1 MVQRSGRPRVPCVY
15 MMASRPGGALY
26 LGVTSDIV
34 QRVWQHKSGF
44 VEGYAR
50 QYNIKDLVWFEVH
63 ETMEGAITR
72 EKAWKRWK
80 RAWKLRLI
88 AEANPTWRNL
98 YAEVV

>member
-1 MVQRSGRPRVPCVY
+1 

-50 QYNIKDLVWFEVH
+50 QYNIKDLVWLAILVEVH

>member
-44 VEGYAR
+44 VEGHAR
-50 QYNIKDLVWFEVH
+50 QYNIKDLVLRKL
-63 ETMEGAITR
+63 TRPGATSMANLSENVGVLAFAGTTIGLCGGTP
-72 EKAWKRWK
+72 W
-80 RAWKLRLI
+80 RL
-88 AEANPTWRNL
+88 T
-98 YAEVV
+98 